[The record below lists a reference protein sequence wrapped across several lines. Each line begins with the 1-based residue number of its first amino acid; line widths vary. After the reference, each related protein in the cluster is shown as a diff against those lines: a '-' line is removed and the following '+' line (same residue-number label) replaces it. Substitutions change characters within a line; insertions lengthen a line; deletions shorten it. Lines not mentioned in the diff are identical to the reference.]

1 MAGNPENARQW
12 ADADVF
18 VSFDLDAANPDTV
31 DDPFGSDW
39 DLVGILDGDAGFVEG
54 MSEDENDTFGW
65 GGLLIRTSRRNFIM
79 TRSFTAMEVSSPV
92 VDRLRYPG
100 STNTEIMVPSGN
112 RIERVKIAFEVVDG
126 DITRRVITRNYA
138 EVRPSGDVTESEQG
152 VSTIAFAAKIFPT
165 SAGVLFD
172 RQTSEELSS

>member
-18 VSFDLDAANPDTV
+18 VAFDTAAANPATV
-31 DDPFGSDW
+31 DDPFGSAW

-54 MSEDENDTFGW
+54 TSEDENDIFGW
-65 GGLLIRTSRRNFIM
+65 GGLLIRTARRNFIM
-79 TRSFTAMEVSSPV
+79 TRQFTAMEISNPV

-100 STNTEIMVPSGN
+100 STNTQIVVPSGN
-112 RIERVKIAFEVVDG
+112 QIERVKIAFEVVDG
-126 DITRRVITRNYA
+126 DIVRRVITANYA

-152 VSTIAFAAKIFPT
+152 VTSVQFTAKIFPT
-165 SAGVLFD
+165 GQGVLFT
-172 RQTSEELSS
+172 RQTNEVLSS